1 MSVVFFI
8 IKCIYSSARLSCGL
22 GNKFFFLQSTLNLS
36 HNVMVRFA
44 PSVELFW
51 CATLKKLHL
60 DYNQLEEMTE
70 SMVKLCK

>member
-1 MSVVFFI
+1 MHLQF
-8 IKCIYSSARLSCGL
+8 SSLVMRTWEQI
-22 GNKFFFLQSTLNLS
+22 FFFLQSTLNLS

>member
-1 MSVVFFI
+1 MSFVLFI
-8 IKCIYSSARLSCGL
+8 IKCIYSLACLSCGP
-22 GNKFFFLQSTLNLS
+22 GNKYYFLQSTLNLS